1 MATWIRPHRA
11 PFRPSSR
18 AGRGPQLVPV
28 KRHRGSRDTHG
39 THGTRGRAQ
48 RHTDHTDEPH
58 CTGKTPVTITGTCS
72 ATRDELPVDPYG
84 YKDVGRAPSSHLT
97 LFPNSHLIRRLCGG
111 AENYRNLSDRILT
124 QYRLPPP
131 SVFYRQRAVA
141 SAVAVPVYYVWPRFK
156 DTGVRGASRRFE
168 ARARRASFHNTQCTT
183 QKSAYKSHAPPDHLR
198 SPTLHDCTML
208 DAETSHILPLVGIEV
223 HVHTACIKRA
233 LMPQTPTLTRLDARQ
248 QSRGTDGHGCS
259 GSEVESGR

>member
-1 MATWIRPHRA
+1 MNAVPA
-11 PFRPSSR
+11 PPS
-18 AGRGPQLVPV
+18 V
-28 KRHRGSRDTHG
+28 
-39 THGTRGRAQ
+39 
-48 RHTDHTDEPH
+48 
-58 CTGKTPVTITGTCS
+58 
-72 ATRDELPVDPYG
+72 
-84 YKDVGRAPSSHLT
+84 
-97 LFPNSHLIRRLCGG
+97 
-111 AENYRNLSDRILT
+111 
-124 QYRLPPP
+124 

-168 ARARRASFHNTQCTT
+168 ARAVRPSTIRSVRHRSLHTSLT
-183 QKSAYKSHAPPDHLR
+183 HHHLR

-208 DAETSHILPLVGIEV
+208 DAETSHISPLVGIEV

>member
-1 MATWIRPHRA
+1 MSGHGNLDPPSTRAVSAELPRRALSATCTGKKTPGG
-11 PFRPSSR
+11 
-18 AGRGPQLVPV
+18 AGTLVPV

-141 SAVAVPVYYVWPRFK
+141 R
-156 DTGVRGASRRFE
+156 VR
-168 ARARRASFHNTQCTT
+168 
-183 QKSAYKSHAPPDHLR
+183 
-198 SPTLHDCTML
+198 
-208 DAETSHILPLVGIEV
+208 
-223 HVHTACIKRA
+223 
-233 LMPQTPTLTRLDARQ
+233 
-248 QSRGTDGHGCS
+248 
-259 GSEVESGR
+259 